1 MSLNEYLSKSSTQ
14 AIIAIIII
22 FGGILFLAY
31 VPATEVIKT
40 NISNMM
46 LVVLGFYFGASKGNS
61 DQNRVN

>member
-22 FGGILFLAY
+22 LGGIGFLAFI
-31 VPATEVIKT
+31 PSTEVIKT

-46 LVVLGFYFGASKGNS
+46 LVVLGFYFGASKTDNKIS
-61 DQNRVN
+61 

>member
-22 FGGILFLAY
+22 MGGICFLAF

-46 LVVLGFYFGASKGNS
+46 LVVLGFYFGASKGNQEKIS
-61 DQNRVN
+61 

>member
-22 FGGILFLAY
+22 LGGIAFLAFI
-31 VPATEVIKT
+31 PATEVIKT

-46 LVVLGFYFGASKGNS
+46 LVVLGFYFGASKTDNKIS
-61 DQNRVN
+61 

>member
-22 FGGILFLAY
+22 LGGIGFLAF

-46 LVVLGFYFGASKGNS
+46 LVVLGFYFGASKTDNKIS
-61 DQNRVN
+61 